1 MDNSVL
7 NFIGQRVRDLRKQRN
22 LSQEQLGEL
31 AGFHFSYIG
40 GLERGQKNISLLN
53 LDKVAQALNVPL
65 HEIFLYGRQLKRSN
79 NNDKDEIIKEIHE
92 KLVGMNVMELKKLQR
107 LIEEIFT

>member
-7 NFIGQRVRDLRKQRN
+7 NLVGQRIRDLRKQNN

-40 GLERGQKNISLLN
+40 GLERGQKNITLLN
-53 LDKVAQALNVPL
+53 LEKIAEALNVPL
-65 HEIFLYGRQLKRSN
+65 HEIFLYNRQTNRLKSN
-79 NNDKDEIIKEIHE
+79 AKDVILNEVHNKI
-92 KLVGMNVMELKKLQR
+92 VVMSAADLRKINR
-107 LIEEIFT
+107 LIDEIFT